1 MANSRDFT
9 GKNRKFTGTKAI
21 TVSKGTTGQRVGAEA
36 GELRFNTTTTLMEY
50 YDGNQWKSIDSPP
63 ITSSVSPTEVDRLDS
78 TVNQTFT
85 ITGSNFGSGAVVT
98 FVGFL
103 GVDFNASTVT
113 VNNSTQITAVA
124 PRLSFL
130 GAQEPYGVRVTNVSG
145 LASTLVEQINVDSSP
160 AWNTTAGN
168 IANIDDGSTGTHV
181 TVSATDPD
189 GDTVSYSET
198 GGTVLTTAGLTLN
211 SSTGAISGNPT
222 DVGSSTTYSFT
233 LRATANGK
241 TADRSFNIVVS
252 PTPTG
257 GTTATYTYSGTSY
270 RTHKFTTN
278 GNFVLGLTKTVDYL
292 IVGGGGGGGH
302 HSGGGGGAGGLV
314 WRTGQTLTAGTYPAV
329 IGSGGATN
337 YNTSGSDG
345 NNSTFNSNT
354 ALGGGGGGC
363 GGSSLAGRNGGSGGG
378 GARGIGP
385 GSSTQNSTYGYGV
398 GNSGAS
404 SGSNNGSPSYAGYG
418 GGGAGGAGSNRIG
431 GVGNST
437 FVGDAASTTAFLLGA
452 VAGTDSSNVATTGS
466 STGTLYIAAGG
477 GGSDQNSGSSG
488 DLQGGTGGGGAGSNS
503 AGYSGTTAR
512 ANTGSGAGGQGWN
525 GGSVANSNSGAT
537 GIVIVRYTI

>member
-78 TVNQTFT
+78 TVNQTFI
-85 ITGSNFGSGAVVT
+85 ITGSNFGNGAVVT

-103 GVDFNASTVT
+103 GTDFNASTAT
-113 VNNSTQITAVA
+113 VDSSTQITAVA

-130 GAQEPYGVRVTNVSG
+130 NAQEPYGVRVTNVSG

-160 AWNTTAGN
+160 VWNTTAGN

-211 SSTGAISGNPT
+211 SSTGAISGDPSN
-222 DVGSSTTYSFT
+222 VISSTTYSFT

-337 YNTSGSDG
+337 FNTSGSDG

-378 GARGIGP
+378 GARGIGA
-385 GSSTQNSTYGYGV
+385 GSSTQNRTYGYGV

-404 SGSNNGSPSYAGYG
+404 SGSNNGSPTYAGYG
-418 GGGAGGAGSNRIG
+418 GGGAGGAGSIRIG
-431 GVGNST
+431 GIGNST
-437 FVGDAASTTAFLLGA
+437 FVGDAASTTAFLLAA
-452 VAGTDSSNVATTGS
+452 VAGTDSSNVATTGA

-488 DLQGGTGGGGAGSNS
+488 NLQGGTGGGGAGSNS
-503 AGYSGTTAR
+503 AGYSGTTAL

-525 GGSVANSNSGAT
+525 GGSVANSNPGAT